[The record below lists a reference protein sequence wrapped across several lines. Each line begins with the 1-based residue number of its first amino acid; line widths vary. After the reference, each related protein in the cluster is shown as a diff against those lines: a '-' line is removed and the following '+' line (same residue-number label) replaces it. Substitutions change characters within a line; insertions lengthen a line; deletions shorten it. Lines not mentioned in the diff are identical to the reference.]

1 MLLCTVFKGVMGKH
15 LQKGE
20 NRPVSKPHPFV
31 WQIAAAL
38 ILAAMVGCAHQS
50 DVHQFDPVPRAE
62 VGSSDL
68 EPVEVRSVKDLLLD
82 AEEAFAT
89 ANKAQEG
96 GDYETAYIHYTAM
109 LELLSQADIQPSM
122 FYNLRGEFE
131 RILEEA
137 SGEGDIHR
145 RREEEQRIIREAYQR
160 EPLGDLDIP
169 FPLPQPVL
177 DEIDEIQN
185 LYPRS
190 FQRGLDRSARYMP
203 YIKNEFAKAGLPT
216 ELAWLAMVE
225 SQFWPRAVSPAGA
238 SGMWQFM
245 RATGDRFDLRRT
257 SYLDERFNW
266 QKSTQAAIDYLTY
279 LYEMFDGQWAL
290 AVSAYN
296 MGEGGMMQAIEMNDG
311 DRNLW
316 RLIETPP
323 ASNRI
328 RRETKKFYPRLLATI
343 IVASNPE
350 RYGFERNPDA
360 PIPKERIAVQGSYA
374 LADLEREV
382 GLEEGILKSLNPDLL
397 REATPPSGVF
407 EVRVPAEH
415 QERVELAL
423 NDLEPRRAPAPTTQL
438 ASAPAPS
445 SGSSGGA
452 AGGRHEVRRG
462 ETLSQIAQ
470 QHGVSTQELAAMNNM
485 QNADHVRVGQRLAVP
500 GAGTVMTASS
510 SSGHHEVR
518 RGETLSQIAQQY
530 SVSTQELMAVN
541 NLQNP
546 HQVHIGQELS
556 IPGAGDMAVASA
568 GGGGDA
574 RTYRVRRGDTLY
586 EIAQREGV
594 PIAELQAWN
603 NMGQND
609 RITVGEVLQVSAP
622 GQGERIHVVQ
632 SGESPGG
639 IAARYNVAVNDLLE
653 WNSLGRNSVIRPG
666 DELAIRGGSGAG
678 SSGGGGGSGGIQE
691 LIHKVERGDTPS
703 AIAAQYNVSLD
714 DFLQWNDLSRQS
726 TIGIGDELV
735 VRVNHE
741 DISGELLARVEAEAE
756 GLDNRNGERVIHVV
770 SSGQNPT
777 TIARRYGVA
786 LSDLFEWNDWE
797 QGNAPVLHVGNEVVV
812 YTE

>member
-1 MLLCTVFKGVMGKH
+1 M
-15 LQKGE
+15 
-20 NRPVSKPHPFV
+20 SKPHPFV
-31 WQIAAAL
+31 WQVAAAFV
-38 ILAAMVGCAHQS
+38 IVAVVGCAHQS
-50 DVHQFDPVPRAE
+50 DVHQFDPLPQAE
-62 VGSSDL
+62 VGSRDL
-68 EPVEVRSVKDLLLD
+68 EPVEVRSVKELLMD
-82 AEEAFAT
+82 AEQAFET
-89 ANKAQEG
+89 ANRAQED
-96 GDYETAYIHYTAM
+96 GDYDTAYINYTAM

-137 SGEGDIHR
+137 TGESDIHR

-185 LYPRS
+185 LYPRG

-245 RATGDRFDLRRT
+245 RATGDRFDLRRS

-266 QKSTQAAIDYLTY
+266 QKSTHAAIDYLTY
-279 LYEMFDGQWAL
+279 LYEMFDGEWAL

-311 DRNLW
+311 DRDLW
-316 RLIETPP
+316 SLIETPP

-350 RYGFERNPDA
+350 RYGFERNPQD
-360 PIPKERIAVQGSYA
+360 PIPKERIAVEGSYA
-374 LADLEREV
+374 LADLEREA
-382 GLEEGILKSLNPDLL
+382 GLEEGVLKDLNPDLL
-397 REATPPSGVF
+397 REATPPSGLF
-407 EVRVPAEH
+407 EVRVPAEEH
-415 QERVELAL
+415 ERVELAV
-423 NDLEPRRAPAPTTQL
+423 NELEPHQAPAPTTEL
-438 ASAPAPS
+438 ASA
-445 SGSSGGA
+445 SSGGSS
-452 AGGRHEVRRG
+452 GGRHEVRRG

-485 QNADHVRVGQRLAVP
+485 QNADNVRVGQRLAVP
-500 GAGTVMTASS
+500 GAGTVTTASGGD
-510 SSGHHEVR
+510 GHHEVR

-541 NLQNP
+541 SLQNAD
-546 HQVHIGQELS
+546 QVHIGQELS
-556 IPGAGDMAVASA
+556 IPGAGDVAVASA

-594 PIAELQAWN
+594 PITDLQQWN
-603 NMGQND
+603 NMGRND

-622 GQGERIHVVQ
+622 GEGERIHVVE
-632 SGESPGG
+632 SGESPGA
-639 IAARYNVAVNDLLE
+639 IAARYDVAVNELLE
-653 WNSLGRNSVIRPG
+653 WNGLGQNSVIRPG
-666 DELAIRGGSGAG
+666 DELAIRGASGSG
-678 SSGGGGGSGGIQE
+678 SSGGGSGSGRIQE
-691 LIHKVERGDTPS
+691 LIHTVEGGDTPS

-714 DFLQWNDLSRQS
+714 DFMEWNDLSRQS

-735 VRVNHE
+735 VRMNHE
-741 DISGELLARVEAEAE
+741 DMNEELLARVEAEAE

-797 QGNAPVLHVGNEVVV
+797 QGNAPILHEGNEVVV